1 MRIITLI
8 ILHCSATPEG
18 RSLDFEACR
27 RDHIRHRHF
36 RDIGY
41 HFYITRDGV
50 VHTGRPLEQAGAHC
64 KGHNRHSVGIC
75 YEGGLDAAGHPK
87 DTRTVTQ
94 KEALTKLVREL
105 KRRFPRALVVGHRD
119 LDPGKDCPCFEAVG
133 EYASD
138 PPGTTSASRPAIGG
152 TSSYP
157 GKGPGA

>member
-133 EYASD
+133 EFASD

-157 GKGPGA
+157 GKEPGA

>member
-87 DTRTVTQ
+87 DTRTVPQ